1 MAGEWIKVRTNLW
14 TDPRVSQLC
23 DLTDASKPAVVGAL
37 YWLWSSA
44 DEHTQDGHM
53 PGLSIKAIDRESG
66 VPGIGAA
73 LLAIDWIEDTP
84 GGITL
89 KRFDEHNGASAKSRA
104 QTAKRVAN
112 HKNNAVVT
120 QQVTQNQ
127 EIANAPT
134 VSTALPREEKIR
146 EEEKTNTPIP
156 PAGAVVAI
164 DKKPRAAHS
173 LKTYLTECRAEGVKP
188 IPDGDAVFAYA
199 AEAGISAEVLAL
211 HWSEFKARY
220 TVEGA
225 KKYKAW
231 RLAFGKSVRGNWF
244 KLWYFDNNGNCA
256 LTTAGVQAKNAAE
269 AAKRRAA

>member
-44 DEHTQDGHM
+44 DEHTQNGHM

-66 VPGIGAA
+66 VPGMGAA
-73 LLAIDWIEDTP
+73 LLSIDWIADTP

-89 KRFDEHNGASAKSRA
+89 MRFDEHNGASAKSRA
-104 QTAKRVAN
+104 QTAKRVAKHRSN
-112 HKNNAVVT
+112 DSTNANVT
-120 QQVTQNQ
+120 EENTHSVTG
-127 EIANAPT
+127 
-134 VSTALPREEKIR
+134 ALAREEKRR

-156 PAGAVVAI
+156 PSGAVVEI
-164 DKKPRAAHS
+164 EKKPRAAYS
-173 LKTYLTECRAEGVKP
+173 LKTYLAECKTEGVKP
-188 IPDGDAVFAYA
+188 IPDGDAVFGYA
-199 AEAGISAEVLAL
+199 TEAGISTEVLAL

-220 TVEGA
+220 LIEGA

-244 KLWYFDNNGNCA
+244 KLWYFDNNGACT
-256 LTTAGVQAKNAAE
+256 LTTAGIQAKNAAE
-269 AAKRRAA
+269 AAKRKAA

>member
-44 DEHTQDGHM
+44 DEHTQNGHM
-53 PGLSIKAIDRESG
+53 PGLSLKAIDRESG
-66 VPGIGAA
+66 VPGMGAA
-73 LLAIDWIEDTP
+73 LLSIDWIEDTA

-89 KRFDEHNGASAKSRA
+89 TRFEEHNGASAKSRA

-112 HKNNAVVT
+112 HKNNASVT
-120 QQVTQNQ
+120 PIAQ
-127 EIANAPT
+127 IANAPT
-134 VSTALPREEKIR
+134 VSSALPREEKRR
-146 EEEKTNTPIP
+146 EEVKTNTPIP
-156 PAGAVVAI
+156 PVGGFVDVE
-164 DKKPRAAHS
+164 KKPRAAYS
-173 LKTYLTECRAEGVKP
+173 LKTYLAECKAENVKP
-188 IPDGDAVFAYA
+188 IPDGDAVFSYA
-199 AEAGISAEVLAL
+199 TEAGISTEVLAL

-220 TVEGA
+220 LIEGA

-256 LTTAGVQAKNAAE
+256 LTTAGIQAKNAAE
-269 AAKRRAA
+269 AAKRKAA

>member
-53 PGLSIKAIDRESG
+53 PGLSLKAIDRESG
-66 VPGIGAA
+66 VPGMGAA
-73 LLAIDWIEDTP
+73 LLSIDWIADTP

-89 KRFDEHNGASAKSRA
+89 TRFEEHNGASAKSRA

-112 HKNNAVVT
+112 HKTNAVVT
-120 QQVTQNQ
+120 QSVTQLH
-127 EIANAPT
+127 EIANAVT
-134 VSTALPREEKIR
+134 VTSALPREEKRR
-146 EEEKTNTPIP
+146 EEVKANTPIP
-156 PAGAVVAI
+156 PSGAIVPV
-164 DKKPRAAHS
+164 KKVRAAIS
-173 LKTYLTECRAEGVKP
+173 LKTFLAECKAEGVKP
-188 IPDGDAVFAYA
+188 VPEDDCVFDYA
-199 AEAGISAEVLAL
+199 AEAGISHDVLAL
-211 HWSEFKARY
+211 QWSEFRARY

-231 RLAFGKSVRGNWF
+231 RIVFGKSVRGNWF

-256 LTTAGVQAKNAAE
+256 LTSAGVQAKNTAE
-269 AAKRRAA
+269 AAKRKAA

>member
-66 VPGIGAA
+66 VPGMGAA
-73 LLAIDWIEDTP
+73 LLTIDWIEDTP

-120 QQVTQNQ
+120 TVLQ
-127 EIANAPT
+127 IANAPT
-134 VSTALPREEKIR
+134 VTSALPREEKRR

-156 PAGAVVAI
+156 PSGAVEQVE
-164 DKKPRAAHS
+164 KKPRAAYG
-173 LKTYLTECRAEGVKP
+173 LKTYLIECKAEGVKP

-199 AEAGISAEVLAL
+199 AEAGISTEVLAL

-220 TVEGA
+220 TMQGA
-225 KKYKAW
+225 KPYKAW
-231 RLAFGKSVRGNWF
+231 RQVFAKSVRGNWF

-269 AAKRRAA
+269 AAKRKAA